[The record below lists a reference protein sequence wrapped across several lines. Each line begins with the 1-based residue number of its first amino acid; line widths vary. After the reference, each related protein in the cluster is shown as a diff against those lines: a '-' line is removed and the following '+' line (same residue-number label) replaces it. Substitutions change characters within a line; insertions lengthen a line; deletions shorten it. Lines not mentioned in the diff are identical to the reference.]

1 MKRVLKVEGLSKA
14 FGGIKAVNNVSF
26 ELHEGQLLAM
36 IGPNGAGK
44 STCFNLING
53 QLRPDRGTIIIMGK
67 QINGSKPR
75 DVFRLGVGRS
85 FQVTATLPSMTVLE
99 NVQMALLS
107 FHKRT
112 KSMVRKVRSLYV
124 DEAMTLLKQV
134 GIDDQSNRSCG
145 VLAYGDLKRVELA
158 VALANQPRL
167 LLMDEPT
174 AGMGVSERMTLM
186 QLTSHIVR
194 TGNIGVL
201 FTEHDMDVVF
211 GYADRII
218 VLNQGELVA
227 EGKPEEVRSNKKV
240 QEIYL
245 GTDKEPSAPHTFQA
259 LPPQRDRGS
268 RPMAAWVESD
278 TRSSGVS
285 DENNGVMLNVEGLN
299 TFYGKAQILF
309 DISLK
314 VRGSEITV
322 LLGRNGAGK
331 TTTLKS
337 IMGIVSPR
345 SGKVTF
351 KGQEIHH
358 LSPFK
363 TCTLGLGYVPED
375 RRIFS
380 KLTIMEN
387 LEVGRQSPREGLEP
401 WTPERL
407 FELFPHLK
415 ARRNQEGGR
424 LSGGEQ
430 QMLTIARTLMGNPEM
445 IILDEPSE
453 GLAPVIVQQLAK
465 TIRELKKIGVSNLLA
480 EQNLTFAGSVC
491 DMAYILYHG
500 SVCHESPIHELSK
513 EVYEKYCA
521 L

>member
-1 MKRVLKVEGLSKA
+1 MKKVLEVNGLSKA

-53 QLRPDRGTIIIMGK
+53 QLRPDHGTIVIMGK
-67 QINGSKPR
+67 QLNGSKPR

-85 FQVTATLPSMTVLE
+85 FQITATLPSMTVLE

-112 KSMVRKVRSLYV
+112 KSMTRKVRSLYV
-124 DEAMTLLKQV
+124 DEAMALLKLV
-134 GIDDQSNRSCG
+134 GIEDQSNRSCG

-186 QLTSHIVR
+186 ELTSNIVR
-194 TGNIGVL
+194 TGNIGAL

-227 EGKPEEVRSNKKV
+227 EGTPEEVRSNQKV

-245 GTDKEPSAPHTFQA
+245 GTGNEPSAPPISQA
-259 LPPQRDRGS
+259 FPPRRAQGS
-268 RPMAAWVESD
+268 GPMAILAEVD
-278 TRSSGVS
+278 NRLLTMN
-285 DENNGVMLNVEGLN
+285 DENNDIMLNVEGLN

-314 VRGSEITV
+314 VRWGEITV

-331 TTTLKS
+331 TTTFKS

-345 SGKVTF
+345 SGKITF
-351 KGQEIHH
+351 KGQEIHN

-387 LEVGRQSPREGLEP
+387 LEVGRQPPREGFEP

-415 ARRNQEGGR
+415 VRRSQEGGR

-430 QMLTIARTLMGNPEM
+430 QMLAIGRTLMGNPEM

-453 GLAPVIVQQLAK
+453 GLAPVIVQQLEK
-465 TIRELKKIGVSNLLA
+465 TIRELKNIGVSNLVA

-500 SVCHESPIHELSK
+500 SVCHESTMNELSK